1 MNMKNLVLS
10 VVVLLV
16 MVALGLWCGASAYE
30 TEQSLGGNYET
41 CVELGNDVAMCGRV
55 F

>member
-1 MNMKNLVLS
+1 MKNLVLS

-16 MVALGLWCGASAYE
+16 MVVLGLWCGASAHE
-30 TEQSLGGNYET
+30 TEQALGGDYET
-41 CVELGNDVAMCGRV
+41 CIELGNDVSMCGRV